1 LQSPFFPDTHTAYPF
16 GETDCSDLMSKFD
29 RHAGVSASVENEF
42 ADMLQFYMKMPDC
55 NLSIADIFQGQLDV
69 DSASSTPTCLPSTPV
84 FWGTDPSLNTQ
95 SKSSSTI
102 NGNENDFMDF
112 DWNENDGC
120 PGLWNSINEVF
131 QTSLGACL
139 TSH

>member
-1 LQSPFFPDTHTAYPF
+1 
-16 GETDCSDLMSKFD
+16 MSGFD
-29 RHAGVSASVENEF
+29 RHAMVLASVENEF
-42 ADMLQFYMKMPDC
+42 ADMVQSYKQMPDC
-55 NLSIADIFQGQLDV
+55 NLSVVDIIQGQLDV
-69 DSASSTPTCLPSTPV
+69 DSASSTPTSLPSTPV
-84 FWGTDPSLNTQ
+84 FWGTDPSLRTQ

-112 DWNENDGC
+112 HWDEKDGC
-120 PGLWNSINEVF
+120 PYLWNSVNEVF